1 MFICFLFVTSNP
13 DDVVF
18 FPENSVFTGDLLL
31 QNKVKGWRK
40 PLNRTECYLISK
52 NKSEHLEIFG
62 NIWKRQKR
70 VKKSKNKIGNSQLT
84 DSVSEIN
91 SAACFIIKYYSALSG
106 DHS

>member
-13 DDVVF
+13 DEVVF

-52 NKSEHLEIFG
+52 NKSEHLEIFFF
-62 NIWKRQKR
+62 NMEKT
-70 VKKSKNKIGNSQLT
+70 KKSKEKQKQ
-84 DSVSEIN
+84 DRQ
-91 SAACFIIKYYSALSG
+91 
-106 DHS
+106 

>member
-13 DDVVF
+13 DEVVF

-52 NKSEHLEIFG
+52 NKSEHLEIYIYFL
-62 NIWKRQKR
+62 IRKRQKR

-91 SAACFIIKYYSALSG
+91 SAACFKYYSALSG
-106 DHS
+106 YHS